1 VGPSKINKTFKNN
14 YEEVSMK
21 IIRVDHI
28 GVAVNS
34 IDSSLKFFK
43 DTLGLKLEGSETVAE
58 QKVTTSFL
66 PVGDTEVELLQSTA
80 PDGPIAGFIEKKGE
94 GVQHIAFMVDNIEEA
109 LKELQEKGVRL
120 IDKVPRMGAGG
131 KKIAFLHPKDTCG
144 VLVEL
149 CQKI

>member
-1 VGPSKINKTFKNN
+1 
-14 YEEVSMK
+14 MR
-21 IIRVDHI
+21 IIKVDHI

-34 IDSSLKFFK
+34 IEASLKFFAN
-43 DTLGLKLEGSETVAE
+43 TLGLKLAGQETVAE
-58 QKVTTSFL
+58 QKVTTAFL

-94 GVQHIAFMVDNIEEA
+94 GVQHVAFLVDNIEEA
-109 LKELQEKGVRL
+109 LKELEAKGIRL

-131 KKIAFLHPKDTCG
+131 KKIAFVHPKDTYG

-149 CQKI
+149 CQKV

>member
-1 VGPSKINKTFKNN
+1 
-14 YEEVSMK
+14 MK
-21 IIRVDHI
+21 IIKVDHI

-34 IDSSLKFFK
+34 IEASLKFFAN
-43 DTLGLKLEGSETVAE
+43 TLGLKLEGQETVAE
-58 QKVTTSFL
+58 QKVTTAFL

-94 GVQHIAFMVDNIEEA
+94 GVQHVAFLVDNIEAA
-109 LKELQEKGVRL
+109 LKELEAKGIRL

-131 KKIAFLHPKDTCG
+131 KKIAFVHPKDTYG

-149 CQKI
+149 CQKV

>member
-1 VGPSKINKTFKNN
+1 
-14 YEEVSMK
+14 MK
-21 IIRVDHI
+21 IIKVDHI

-34 IDSSLKFFK
+34 IEASLKFFAN
-43 DTLGLKLEGSETVAE
+43 TLGLKLEGQETVAE
-58 QKVTTSFL
+58 QKVTTAFL

-94 GVQHIAFMVDNIEEA
+94 GVQHVAFLVDNIEEA
-109 LKELQEKGVRL
+109 LKELEAKGIRL

-131 KKIAFLHPKDTCG
+131 KKIAFVHPKDTYG

-149 CQKI
+149 CQKV

>member
-1 VGPSKINKTFKNN
+1 
-14 YEEVSMK
+14 MK
-21 IIRVDHI
+21 ILKVDHI

-34 IDSSLKFFK
+34 IDTSLKFFAN
-43 DTLGLKLEGSETVAE
+43 TLGLKLEGQETVAE
-58 QKVTTSFL
+58 QKVTTAFL

-109 LKELQEKGVRL
+109 LKELEAKGIRL

-131 KKIAFLHPKDTCG
+131 KKIAFVHPKDTYG

-149 CQKI
+149 CQKV

>member
-1 VGPSKINKTFKNN
+1 
-14 YEEVSMK
+14 MK
-21 IIRVDHI
+21 IVRVDHI

-34 IDSSLKFFK
+34 IDTALKFFK
-43 DTLGLKLEGSETVAE
+43 DTLGLKLAGSETVAE

-94 GVQHIAFMVDNIEEA
+94 GVQHIAFMVENIEEA
-109 LKELQEKGVRL
+109 LKELQDKGVRL

-131 KKIAFLHPKDTCG
+131 KKIAFLHPKDTNG

>member
-1 VGPSKINKTFKNN
+1 
-14 YEEVSMK
+14 MK
-21 IIRVDHI
+21 ILKVDHI

-34 IDSSLKFFK
+34 IESSLKFFAN
-43 DTLGLKLEGSETVAE
+43 TLGLKLEGSETVE
-58 QKVTTSFL
+58 SQKVTTAFL

-80 PDGPIAGFIEKKGE
+80 PDGPIACFIEKKGE
-94 GVQHIAFMVDNIEEA
+94 GVQHVAFLVDNIEEA
-109 LKELQEKGVRL
+109 LKELEAKGIRL

-131 KKIAFLHPKDTCG
+131 KKIAFVHPKDTYG

>member
-1 VGPSKINKTFKNN
+1 
-14 YEEVSMK
+14 MK
-21 IIRVDHI
+21 IIKVDHI

-34 IDSSLKFFK
+34 IEASLKFFVN
-43 DTLGLKLEGSETVAE
+43 TLGLKLEGQETVAE
-58 QKVTTSFL
+58 QKVTTAFM

-94 GVQHIAFMVDNIEEA
+94 GVQHVAFLVDNIEEA
-109 LKELQEKGVRL
+109 LKELEAKGIRL

-131 KKIAFLHPKDTCG
+131 KKIAFVHPKDTYG

-149 CQKI
+149 CQKL

>member
-1 VGPSKINKTFKNN
+1 
-14 YEEVSMK
+14 MK
-21 IIRVDHI
+21 IIKVDHI

-34 IDSSLKFFK
+34 IEASLKFFSN
-43 DTLGLKLEGSETVAE
+43 TLGLKLEGQETVAE
-58 QKVTTSFL
+58 QKVTTAFM

-94 GVQHIAFMVDNIEEA
+94 GVQHVAFLVDNIDAA
-109 LKELQEKGVRL
+109 LKELEAKGIRL

-131 KKIAFLHPKDTCG
+131 KKIAFVHPKDTYG

-149 CQKI
+149 CQKL

>member
-1 VGPSKINKTFKNN
+1 
-14 YEEVSMK
+14 MK
-21 IIRVDHI
+21 IVKVDHI

-34 IDSSLKFFK
+34 IDIALKFFK

-109 LKELQEKGVRL
+109 LKELQDKGIRL

-131 KKIAFLHPKDTCG
+131 KKIAFLHPKDTNG

>member
-1 VGPSKINKTFKNN
+1 
-14 YEEVSMK
+14 MK
-21 IIRVDHI
+21 IIKVDHI

-34 IDSSLKFFK
+34 IEVSLKFFVN
-43 DTLGLKLEGSETVAE
+43 TLGLKLEGQETVAE
-58 QKVTTSFL
+58 QKVTTAFL

-94 GVQHIAFMVDNIEEA
+94 GVQHVAFLVDNIEAA
-109 LKELQEKGVRL
+109 LKELEAKGIRL

-131 KKIAFLHPKDTCG
+131 KKIAFVHPKDTYG

-149 CQKI
+149 CQKV